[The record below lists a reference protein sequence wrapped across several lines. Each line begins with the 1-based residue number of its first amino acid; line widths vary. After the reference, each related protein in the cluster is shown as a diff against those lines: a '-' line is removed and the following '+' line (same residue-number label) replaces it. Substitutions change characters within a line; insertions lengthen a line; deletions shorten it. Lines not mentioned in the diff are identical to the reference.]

1 MRRIAAI
8 IVLLAIAFAAQAQPH
23 RHAPAATPYAGL
35 QTREIKSLSADDI
48 DELRRGAGWGMALP
62 AELNAM
68 PGPAHVLEL
77 REPLGLTADQ
87 TAKIEA
93 IFARMQAEAKAAG
106 ERFIQAE
113 ADIEAA
119 FRAGSVP
126 PVRLRALI
134 DAAGAA
140 RNELRFVHLSRH
152 SETAPLLT
160 QAQIERYKALRGY
173 AADPCANV
181 PPGHDAAMWRRHNAC
196 AKP

>member
-1 MRRIAAI
+1 MRRIAAAI
-8 IVLLAIAFAAQAQPH
+8 ALLTLAFAAQAQTHHTPP
-23 RHAPAATPYAGL
+23 APAPYAGL
-35 QTREIKSLSADDI
+35 QAREIKSLSAEDI
-48 DELRRGAGWGMALP
+48 AELRRGGGWGLALP
-62 AELNAM
+62 AELNAV
-68 PGPAHVLEL
+68 PGPAHLLEL

-87 TAKIEA
+87 IAKIEA

-106 ERFIQAE
+106 ERFIRAE

-119 FRAGSVP
+119 FRVGRVP
-126 PVRLRALI
+126 ADRLRALI

-152 SETAPLLT
+152 SETVPLLT
-160 QAQIERYKALRGY
+160 QTQIERYKALRGY